1 MILMLKINYL
11 LFYKTLFIE
20 NGKFINSVNID
31 VLNIYDICLKE
42 KEVNNEEK
50 KLFLDYI
57 EEEKDEFSINYT
69 TKKNVPTKI
78 I

>member
-1 MILMLKINYL
+1 MLKINYL